1 MLVKESQELYFA
13 KIVPKI
19 LCFSTAYNNTFVFL
33 KVIVPGLTESIVHV
47 DAAGSILWE
56 YKYPDIINM
65 FVMLD
70 EREVVVMNV
79 PESKIDIL
87 NLETQKVRSIE
98 HQYLYEDVAQMIM
111 ETFYDTKMFVIIEKG
126 TFNDHRLRLTYYSY
140 DTTYEP

>member
-1 MLVKESQELYFA
+1 MSVNPS
-13 KIVPKI
+13 
-19 LCFSTAYNNTFVFL
+19 FSAAYNNTYVYSQ
-33 KVIVPGLTESIVHV
+33 VIKPGETESIVHV
-47 DAAGSILWE
+47 DADGSILWE
-56 YKYPDIINM
+56 YKYPDIINW
-65 FVMLD
+65 FVMLN
-70 EREVVVMNV
+70 EREIVVMNV